1 MTVFEFEHLQVE
13 VDKLESLITI
23 KPLRVL
29 SVDEINEFRGG
40 FLIESGCRLILW
52 DLRESD
58 LTEITGDDAVRFSAG
73 NTEGPAGTRLAFVV
87 PTPADYGISRMISA
101 RMEIAGTKT
110 TIGQFYDMDEAI
122 SWLKQ
127 PPGDLE

>member
-1 MTVFEFEHLQVE
+1 M
-13 VDKLESLITI
+13 
-23 KPLRVL
+23 
-29 SVDEINEFRGG
+29 
-40 FLIESGCRLILW
+40 
-52 DLRESD
+52 
-58 LTEITGDDAVRFSAG
+58 RFSAG

-127 PPGDLE
+127 PPADLE